1 MSDLQPPQD
10 FWVLAAKNSESL
22 GLLVLAYVA
31 KQIIP
36 IFDRYVSLKEKQDP
50 IIDRLSEKM
59 QDLELKIE
67 ILVEKSKLNDK

>member
-10 FWVLAAKNSESL
+10 FWVLAAKNSESV

-50 IIDRLSEKM
+50 II
-59 QDLELKIE
+59 
-67 ILVEKSKLNDK
+67 

>member
-10 FWVLAAKNSESL
+10 FWVLAAKNSESV

-36 IFDRYVSLKEKQDP
+36 IFAF
-50 IIDRLSEKM
+50 
-59 QDLELKIE
+59 ELH
-67 ILVEKSKLNDK
+67 